1 MGRLFGTDGVRGIAN
16 KELTPDLAF
25 KIGRASA
32 YVLMG
37 AAVNCNQIE
46 DLGSF
51 HRGGISRSK
60 APDAAPNRPRILVGC
75 DTRVSCAMLEA
86 ALCAGICSVGA
97 EAVIV
102 GVVPTPAIAYL
113 VRSENADAGV
123 VISASHNSFEHN
135 GIKWFN
141 GEGFKLSDEIEK
153 RIEAIILDDA
163 ETIESPTGG
172 DVGRI
177 SNAPELAEKYIKY
190 AISMVDTEFDGLK
203 IALDCA
209 NGASSATAK
218 AAFTALGADVHV
230 IHDKPNGVNIN
241 ENCGSTHMENLT
253 AFVKETG
260 ADVGIAFDGDADR
273 TLMTDENG
281 ELVDGDKIMLMLA
294 FDMQKRGK
302 LKDNTLVATVM
313 SNLGLFVAA
322 EKLGINVLK
331 AAVGDR
337 YVLEEMQKGGYNIGG
352 EQSGHVILLDHN
364 TTGDGLATALA
375 VAQLMK
381 QSGKKLSELAEIM
394 QVYPQVMFNA
404 IVSNENKAK
413 LATDE
418 EINRAIGA
426 AEERFKG
433 DGRVLVRAS
442 GTEAL
447 IRVMIEG
454 KDIEKIT
461 ESAREIADLIERKL
475 G

>member
-16 KELTPDLAF
+16 KELTPELAF
-25 KIGRASA
+25 QIGRAGA
-32 YVLMG
+32 YVLACEG
-37 AAVNCNQIE
+37 N
-46 DLGSF
+46 
-51 HRGGISRSK
+51 SRPK
-60 APDAAPNRPRILVGC
+60 ILVGK
-75 DTRVSCAMLEA
+75 DTRISCEMLEA
-86 ALCAGICSVGA
+86 ALIAGICSVGA
-97 EAVIV
+97 EAVLV

-113 VRSENADAGV
+113 VREQNADAGV

-135 GIKWFN
+135 GIKFFN
-141 GEGFKLSDEIEK
+141 GEGYKLSDEIEA
-153 RIEAIILDDA
+153 RIEGIILDNA
-163 ETIESPTGG
+163 ETIESPIGA
-172 DVGRI
+172 DVGQI

-190 AISMVDTEFDGLK
+190 AISTVDTEFDGLK

-209 NGASSATAK
+209 NGAASATAK
-218 AAFTALGADVHV
+218 TAFTALGAEVFV
-230 IHDKPNGVNIN
+230 INDKPNGVNIN
-241 ENCGSTHMENLT
+241 DNCGSTHMEDL
-253 AFVKETG
+253 AKYVKEVG
-260 ADVGIAFDGDADR
+260 ADIGVAFDGDADR
-273 TLMTDENG
+273 TLLIDENG
-281 ELVDGDKIMLMLA
+281 EMVDGDKIMLMLA
-294 FDMQKRGK
+294 VDMQKLGK
-302 LKDNTLVATVM
+302 LKNNTLVATVM

-337 YVLEEMQKGGYNIGG
+337 YVLEEMTKGGYNIGG
-352 EQSGHVILLDHN
+352 EQSGHVILLDYN
-364 TTGDGLATALA
+364 TTGDGLVTALA
-375 VAQLMK
+375 VAALMK
-381 QSGKKLSELAEIM
+381 RSGKKLSELATIM

-442 GTEAL
+442 GTEPL

-454 KDIEKIT
+454 KDIKQIT
-461 ESAREIADLIERKL
+461 SSAKEIADLIEKKL